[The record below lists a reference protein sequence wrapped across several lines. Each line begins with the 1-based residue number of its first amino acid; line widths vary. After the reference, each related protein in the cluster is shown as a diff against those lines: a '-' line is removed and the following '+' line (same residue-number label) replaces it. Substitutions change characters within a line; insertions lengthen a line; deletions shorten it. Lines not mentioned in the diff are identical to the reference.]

1 MKRWSLFILTILF
14 FLTVSCVNISDEVSD
29 EEKSETIGIMSAMD
43 VELDYLL
50 SKAKIS
56 HVKEIGGNT
65 FHIGTLDGHK
75 IVLVKAGVGKTLSAA
90 CTAIMLNEFDIS
102 KLIFTGVAG
111 GVSDDVNITDVV
123 IATSLMFHD
132 YGYLNQDGIVELD
145 SDFVPKVFLNSD
157 KSLVDLAYKAA
168 VDIVGKNKVFKGLI
182 VTGDQFVANSSYVE
196 YLDKEL
202 GAKAVEME
210 GASVAYVAS
219 KYNVPFVVV
228 RSLSDKADGLSH
240 EQYENWYQIVADN
253 SGKIVFELIKNL

>member
-1 MKRWSLFILTILF
+1 MKRWNLVMVIIMV
-14 FLTVSCVNISDEVSD
+14 FLSMSCVNISNTESN
-29 EEKSETIGIMSAMD
+29 EERVETIGIMSAMD

-50 SKAKIS
+50 SKATIS
-56 HVKEIGGNT
+56 HVEEIGGNT
-65 FHIGTLDGHK
+65 FHIGTLGGHN

-102 KLIFTGVAG
+102 KLIFTGIAG
-111 GVSDDVNITDVV
+111 GVSDDVQITDVV

-132 YGYLNQDGIVELD
+132 YGYLNQEGMVELD
-145 SDFVPKVFLNSD
+145 TDFVPNVIMNSD
-157 KSLVDLAYKAA
+157 KSLVNLAYNAA
-168 VDIVGKNKVFKGLI
+168 VEVVGKDKVFTGLI

-219 KYNVPFVVV
+219 KYNVPVVVV

-253 SGKIVFELIKNL
+253 SGKIVFELVKNL